1 MMRRKLL
8 TAITIGI
15 SVHSVSCGH
24 LANVLCEKR
33 LHRET
38 MADIHNEEPIAE
50 NVIIGNRG

>member
-50 NVIIGNRG
+50 NMIIGNRG